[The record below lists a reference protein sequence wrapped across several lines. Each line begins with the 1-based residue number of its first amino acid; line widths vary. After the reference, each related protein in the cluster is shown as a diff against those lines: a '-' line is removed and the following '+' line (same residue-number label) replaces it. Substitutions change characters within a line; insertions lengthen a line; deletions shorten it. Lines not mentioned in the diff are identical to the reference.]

1 MDVFKLRKAL
11 LISRGCEILYP
22 IVALGGIIALVV
34 FADFSFTDQAP
45 LIILGLLGRLGYEI
59 LRFVKAFKF
68 HVTLHPEGV
77 QIQDNPL
84 VPWNNIQKARLNGLR
99 FGMDPVII
107 LHTVDG
113 TQLKIPAAI
122 EGLPY
127 ISAAV
132 EKNVHNVEKEAN

>member
-1 MDVFKLRKAL
+1 MDIFKLRKAL
-11 LISRGCEILYP
+11 LVSRVCEILYP

-34 FADFSFTDQAP
+34 LADFSFTDQAP
-45 LIILGLLGRLGYEI
+45 LIILGLLGWLGYEI
-59 LRFVKAFKF
+59 FRFVKALQFR
-68 HVTLHPEGV
+68 VILRPEGV
-77 QIQDNPL
+77 QIRNNPL
-84 VPWNNIQKARLNGLR
+84 VPWNHVQKAKLNGLR

-107 LHTVDG
+107 LYTMDG

-132 EKNVHNVEKEAN
+132 EKNVSNIEKETT